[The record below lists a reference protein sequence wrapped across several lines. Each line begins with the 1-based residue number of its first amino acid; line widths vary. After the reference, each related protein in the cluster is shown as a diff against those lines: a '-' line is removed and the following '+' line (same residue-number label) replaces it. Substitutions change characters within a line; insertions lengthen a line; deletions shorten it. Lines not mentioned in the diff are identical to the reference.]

1 MKALILDVSY
11 NSSRSEVNRTL
22 QRNRDAV
29 LIYAFDSQIYMYDS
43 IHDLEADIRYDTEFF
58 TRAGAYYDM
67 VISILSDIRQYPA
80 SEIVICSPRIDNCS
94 RFTTKERFNN
104 YIRHFNLYNNNL
116 FPTDCKKYNQFDTDI
131 FAPKSNPVQAE
142 KHHPSK
148 GINKFLDWILEASSL
163 S

>member
-43 IHDLEADIRYDTEFF
+43 IHDLEADIKNDTEFF
-58 TRAGAYYDM
+58 TRPGAYFDM

-80 SEIVICSPRIDNCS
+80 SEIVICSPQIDNCS
-94 RFTTKERFNN
+94 RFTTEVRFNN
-104 YIRHFNLYNNNL
+104 YIRHFNLYNNDL
-116 FPTDCKKYNQFDTDI
+116 FPTDCKKFNFFGADKNI
-131 FAPKSNPVQAE
+131 PKSNPVQAK

-148 GINKFLDWILEASSL
+148 GLNKFLDWILEASSL